1 MARFAALTVLVL
13 STLLLGGGAS
23 PAEAQALAQRAA
35 EKTVRFPGRAEE
47 PGDTRGEFASDLLAL
62 VLAQADAGYR
72 LEIVGGMNQPRRI
85 QAAHE
90 GLVDV
95 VVLPHQA
102 STKSRLLP
110 IRHPLQRGLLGVR
123 VLLAR
128 PEMAERLMT
137 IGSLEELKRGYVMGY
152 GANWLDRDVM
162 ARLGFRMEYGS
173 RYTGLFEMLRAGRFD
188 YLTRG
193 VGELRA
199 ERQQP
204 QLAGSG
210 LVVVPGIALY
220 YPLDH
225 YFHVSPQRPALARSI
240 ERGFQRALDDGSYAA
255 LFERHYGE
263 AMREIDLGERSI
275 IHVLGYPVPAETPL
289 EEFDVLGLVRSRGV
303 FQPLGEP
310 LETEPP

>member
-1 MARFAALTVLVL
+1 MARFAALTALVL

-62 VLAQADAGYR
+62 VLAQADEGYR

-102 STKSRLLP
+102 STKSRLIP

-220 YPLDH
+220 YPIDD
-225 YFHVSPQRPALARSI
+225 YFHVSPRRPELARAI
-240 ERGFQRALDDGSYAA
+240 ERGFERALADGSYAA
-255 LFERHYGE
+255 LFNRHFE
-263 AMREIDLGERSI
+263 TAMREARLQERSI
-275 IHVLGYPVPAETPL
+275 IHVSGYPVPPGTPL
-289 EEFDVLGLVRSRGV
+289 EDFDVLGLVRSTAV
-303 FQPLGEP
+303 F
-310 LETEPP
+310 TPPKVNAPR

>member
-1 MARFAALTVLVL
+1 MVRFATLAVTLVL
-13 STLLLGGGAS
+13 TSLCGVAA
-23 PAEAQALAQRAA
+23 PRAEAQAIAQREA
-35 EKTVRFPGRAEE
+35 ERTVRFPGRAEE
-47 PGDTRGEFASDLLAL
+47 PGDVRGAFASDLLAL
-62 VLAQADAGYR
+62 VLDRANGGYR

-85 QAAHE
+85 QAAQQ

-95 VVLPHQA
+95 VTLPHHA
-102 STKSRLLP
+102 TAASRLIP
-110 IRHPLQRGLLGVR
+110 VRHPLQRGLLGVR

-137 IGSLEELKRGYVMGY
+137 IGSVEELKRDYVMGY
-152 GANWLDRDVM
+152 GATWLDRDVM
-162 ARLGFRMEYGS
+162 AALGFRMEYGT

-225 YFHVSPQRPALARSI
+225 YFHVTPQRPTLARAI
-240 ERGFQRALDDGSYAA
+240 ERGFQRALADGSYAA
-255 LFERHYGE
+255 LFDRHYGE
-263 AMREIDLGERSI
+263 AMREIGLSERSI
-275 IHVLGYPVPAETPL
+275 IHVLGYPVPHQTPL
-289 EEFDVLGLVRSRGV
+289 DEFDVLGLVRSQGV
-303 FQPLGEP
+303 FQPLDAPDAAE
-310 LETEPP
+310 

>member
-1 MARFAALTVLVL
+1 MVHRALLAAALALT
-13 STLLLGGGAS
+13 TLLGGAGS
-23 PAEAQALAQRAA
+23 RVEAQAIALRDA
-35 EKTVRFPGRAEE
+35 ERTVRFPGRAEE
-47 PGDTRGEFASDLLAL
+47 PGDLRGAFAADLLAL
-62 VLAQADAGYR
+62 VLDRAEGGFR

-95 VVLPHQA
+95 VVLPYQA
-102 STKSRLLP
+102 TAKSRLIP
-110 IRHPLQRGLLGVR
+110 VRHPLQRGLLGVR

-128 PEMAERLMT
+128 PDMAERLMT
-137 IGSLEELKRGYVMGY
+137 IASVEELKRDYVMGY
-152 GANWLDRDVM
+152 GATWLDREVM
-162 ARLGFRMEYGS
+162 AGLGFRMEYGS

-240 ERGFQRALDDGSYAA
+240 ERGFQRALADGSYAT

-263 AMREIDLGERSI
+263 AMREIGLGERSI
-275 IHVLGYPVPAETPL
+275 IHVLGYPVPPQTPL
-289 EEFDVLGLVRSRGV
+289 EEFDVLGLVRSKGV
-303 FQPLGEP
+303 FQPMGDA
-310 LETEPP
+310 LETE

>member
-1 MARFAALTVLVL
+1 MARPATLVVALVL
-13 STLLLGGGAS
+13 TALLCGFSARVEG
-23 PAEAQALAQRAA
+23 QALAHREADRL
-35 EKTVRFPGRAEE
+35 VRFPGRAEE
-47 PGDTRGEFASDLLAL
+47 AGDQRGAFATELLAL
-62 VLAQADAGYR
+62 VLDRSNERFR

-95 VVLPHQA
+95 VVLPNQA
-102 STKSRLLP
+102 TAQSQLIP
-110 IRHPLQRGLLGVR
+110 VRHPLQRGLLGVR

-137 IGSLEELKRGYVMGY
+137 VASVEELKRDYVMGY
-152 GANWLDRDVM
+152 GTTWLDRDVM
-162 ARLGFRMEYGS
+162 AALGFRMEFGT

-193 VGELRA
+193 VGELHA

-225 YFHVSPQRPALARSI
+225 YFHVSPKRPALARSI
-240 ERGFQRALDDGSYAA
+240 ERGFQRALADGSYAA

-263 AMREIDLGERSI
+263 AMREIGLGERSI
-275 IHVLGYPVPAETPL
+275 IHVLGYPVPPLTPL
-289 EEFDVLGLVRSRGV
+289 EEFDVLGLVRSEGV
-303 FQPLGEP
+303 FQPMGEP
-310 LETEPP
+310 LETE

>member
-1 MARFAALTVLVL
+1 MVRFAALAAVVL
-13 STLLLGGGAS
+13 STLLGSGAS
-23 PAEAQALAQRAA
+23 PVEAQALAQRAA
-35 EKTVRFPGRAEE
+35 EQTVRFPGRAEE
-47 PGDTRGEFASDLLAL
+47 PGDLRGVFASDLLAL
-62 VLAQADAGYR
+62 VLDRADEGFR

-95 VVLPHQA
+95 VTLPHHA
-102 STKSRLLP
+102 TAKSRLIP
-110 IRHPLQRGLLGVR
+110 VRHPLQRGLLGVR

-137 IGSLEELKRGYVMGY
+137 VASVEELKRDYVMGY
-152 GANWLDRDVM
+152 GATWLDREVM
-162 ARLGFRMEYGS
+162 AGLGFRMEYGS

-193 VGELRA
+193 VGELHA

-240 ERGFQRALDDGSYAA
+240 QRGFQRALADGSYAA

-263 AMREIDLGERSI
+263 AMREIGLSERSI
-275 IHVLGYPVPAETPL
+275 VHVLGYPVPRDTPL

-310 LETEPP
+310 VDAE

>member
-1 MARFAALTVLVL
+1 MLRPFALAAALVLTALL
-13 STLLLGGGAS
+13 SGAS
-23 PAEAQALAQRAA
+23 GRVEAQAVAQREA
-35 EKTVRFPGRAEE
+35 ERTVRFPGRAEE
-47 PGDTRGEFASDLLAL
+47 AGDVRGAFAAELLAL
-62 VLAQADAGYR
+62 VLERANEGHR

-90 GLVDV
+90 GGVDV
-95 VVLPHQA
+95 VTLPHHA
-102 STKSRLLP
+102 TAKSRLIP
-110 IRHPLQRGLLGVR
+110 VRHPLQRGLLGVR

-137 IGSLEELKRGYVMGY
+137 VASVEELKRDYVMGY
-152 GANWLDRDVM
+152 GATWLDREVM
-162 ARLGFRMEYGS
+162 ASLGFRMEYGT

-193 VGELRA
+193 VGELHA

-225 YFHVSPQRPALARSI
+225 YFHVSPDRPRLARAI

-263 AMREIDLGERSI
+263 AMRGIGLSERSI
-275 IHVLGYPVPAETPL
+275 VHVLGYPVPPQTPL
-289 EEFDVLGLVRSRGV
+289 EEFDVLGLVRSKGV
-303 FQPLGEP
+303 FQPMGDP
-310 LETEPP
+310 LEVE

>member
-1 MARFAALTVLVL
+1 MVRFIALAAVVL
-13 STLLLGGGAS
+13 STLLLGGGVS
-23 PAEAQALAQRAA
+23 PVEAQTLAQRVA
-35 EKTVRFPGRAEE
+35 EKTVRYPGRAEE
-47 PGDTRGEFASDLLAL
+47 PGDVRGAFAADLLAL
-62 VLAQADAGYR
+62 VLAKSDEGFR

-85 QAAHE
+85 QAAHD

-102 STKSRLLP
+102 SAKSRLVP
-110 IRHPLQRGLLGVR
+110 VRHPLQRGLLGVR

-128 PEMAERLMT
+128 PETAERLMT
-137 IGSLEELKRGYVMGY
+137 VASVEELKRSYVMGY

-162 ARLGFRMEYGS
+162 AGLGFRMEYGS

-193 VGELRA
+193 VGELHA

-240 ERGFQRALDDGSYAA
+240 ERGFQRALADGSYAA

-263 AMREIDLGERSI
+263 AMREIGLSERSI
-275 IHVLGYPVPAETPL
+275 VHVLGYPVPSETPL

-310 LETEPP
+310 VGAE

>member
-1 MARFAALTVLVL
+1 MARFAALTALVL

-62 VLAQADAGYR
+62 VLAQADEGYR

-102 STKSRLLP
+102 STKSRLIP

-193 VGELRA
+193 VGELRGHHLILIA
-199 ERQQP
+199 MQQVNGGALRRALRGLGESP
-204 QLAGSG
+204 SDGDDAAGHG
-210 LVVVPGIALY
+210 C
-220 YPLDH
+220 
-225 YFHVSPQRPALARSI
+225 LARLRRLQRHDGALR
-240 ERGFQRALDDGSYAA
+240 EANQRRAL
-255 LFERHYGE
+255 R
-263 AMREIDLGERSI
+263 R
-275 IHVLGYPVPAETPL
+275 
-289 EEFDVLGLVRSRGV
+289 
-303 FQPLGEP
+303 
-310 LETEPP
+310 

>member
-1 MARFAALTVLVL
+1 MARLLALVAAFTLT
-13 STLLLGGGAS
+13 TLMCGAAS
-23 PAEAQALAQRAA
+23 RTEAQAVAQGAA
-35 EKTVRFPGRAEE
+35 ERVVRFPGRAEE
-47 PGDTRGEFASDLLAL
+47 PGDVRGAFAAELLAL
-62 VLAQADAGYR
+62 VLERSEAGLR

-85 QAAHE
+85 QAAQQ
-90 GLVDV
+90 GVVDV

-102 STKSRLLP
+102 GATSGLIP
-110 IRHPLQRGLLGVR
+110 VRHPLQRGLLGVR

-128 PEMAERLMT
+128 PETAERLMT
-137 IGSLEELKRGYVMGY
+137 IASLQELKRDYVMGY
-152 GANWLDRDVM
+152 GAHWLDRDVM
-162 ARLGFRMEYGS
+162 AGLGFRMEYGS

-225 YFHVSPQRPALARSI
+225 YFHVSPQRPTLARAI
-240 ERGFQRALDDGSYAA
+240 ERGFQRALADGSYAA
-255 LFERHYGE
+255 LFERHYGQ
-263 AMREIDLGERSI
+263 AMREIDLDQRSI
-275 IHVLGYPVPAETPL
+275 IHVLGYPVPRDTPL

-303 FQPLGEP
+303 FQPMGEP
-310 LETEPP
+310 LAPEPR

>member
-1 MARFAALTVLVL
+1 MVRFPALAAAVL
-13 STLLLGGGAS
+13 STLLLGGGVS
-23 PAEAQALAQRAA
+23 PVEAQTLAQRVA
-35 EKTVRFPGRAEE
+35 EKTVRYPGRAEE
-47 PGDTRGEFASDLLAL
+47 PGDLRGAFAADLLAL
-62 VLAQADAGYR
+62 VLAKSDEGFR

-95 VVLPHQA
+95 VTLPHHA
-102 STKSRLLP
+102 TAKSRLIP
-110 IRHPLQRGLLGVR
+110 VRHPLQRGLLGVR

-137 IGSLEELKRGYVMGY
+137 VASVEELKRDYVMGY
-152 GANWLDRDVM
+152 GATWLDREVM
-162 ARLGFRMEYGS
+162 AGLGFRMEYGS

-188 YLTRG
+188 YLTRA
-193 VGELRA
+193 VGELHA

-240 ERGFQRALDDGSYAA
+240 QRGFQRALADGSYAA

-263 AMREIDLGERSI
+263 AMREIGLSERSI
-275 IHVLGYPVPAETPL
+275 VHVLGYPVPRDTPL

-303 FQPLGEP
+303 FQPLSEP
-310 LETEPP
+310 ADSD

>member
-1 MARFAALTVLVL
+1 MVRFAALAAVVL
-13 STLLLGGGAS
+13 STLLLGGGMS
-23 PAEAQALAQRAA
+23 PVEAQTLAQRVA
-35 EKTVRFPGRAEE
+35 EKTVRYPGRAEE
-47 PGDTRGEFASDLLAL
+47 PGDVRGAFAADLLAL
-62 VLAQADAGYR
+62 VLAKSDEGFR

-85 QAAHE
+85 QAAHD

-102 STKSRLLP
+102 SAKSRLFP
-110 IRHPLQRGLLGVR
+110 VRHPLQRGLLGVR

-137 IGSLEELKRGYVMGY
+137 IGSVEELKRGYVMGC

-162 ARLGFRMEYGS
+162 AGLGFRMEYGS

-240 ERGFQRALDDGSYAA
+240 ERGFQRALADGSYAA

-263 AMREIDLGERSI
+263 AMREIGLSERSI
-275 IHVLGYPVPAETPL
+275 VHVLGYPVPSETPL
-289 EEFDVLGLVRSRGV
+289 EEFDVLGLVRSRGD

-310 LETEPP
+310 ADPD